1 MNPYLLSGR
10 EVTEGRM
17 MSRRKKLQL
26 VFAVVLY
33 VFFLVG
39 CGGKAP
45 ATVAE
50 PPTATSKP
58 SLPAPTP
65 VLPLS
70 VTVTKDLVYA
80 NRLQPDIRGQV
91 EWKLDL
97 YAPAEPGDW
106 PVVVFMHGENQAKEG
121 WTTLPRAIAEQG
133 AIVFVI
139 EYPDIHQT
147 VAILEN
153 GTGYREMADT
163 VACAIRFARA
173 RVSDYGVD
181 TPPVVISGFSL
192 GGGVASQVALA
203 GESVGRRWEEYAAS
217 RGGPPRQVDCEV
229 SQGSTHVD
237 ALVGIAGAYDGFVGY
252 DGKYGREFMQEKD
265 PDLWK
270 MLYGCIGENADLKV
284 RLLHS
289 EKDSVIPYENSVE
302 FEATL
307 AEAGYDVNLIQ
318 FSGGH
323 SPPLGLTVQTVMNV
337 ARD

>member
-1 MNPYLLSGR
+1 MKGTKL
-10 EVTEGRM
+10 
-17 MSRRKKLQL
+17 SRRKKLQL
-26 VFAVVLY
+26 VFAVVQY
-33 VFFLVG
+33 MFFMVG
-39 CGGKAP
+39 CEGKAP
-45 ATVAE
+45 T
-50 PPTATSKP
+50 TSTP
-58 SLPAPTP
+58 IHTP

-80 NRLQPDIRGQV
+80 KRLQPDAQV

-97 YAPAEPGDW
+97 YAPTEPGDW
-106 PVVVFMHGENQAKEG
+106 PVVVFLHGGGQPKEG

-139 EYPDIHQT
+139 EYPDIDPT
-147 VAILEN
+147 MAILDK
-153 GTGYREMADT
+153 GKGHREMADT

-173 RVSDYGVD
+173 RASDLEMD
-181 TPPVVISGFSL
+181 TAPVVIAGFSL
-192 GGGVASQVALA
+192 GGGVASHVALA
-203 GESVGRRWEEYAAS
+203 GESVGRRWEEYTAS
-217 RGGPPRQVDCEV
+217 RGGPPRQVDCGV

-237 ALVGIAGAYDGFVGY
+237 ALVGIAGAYDGFVGI

-270 MLYGCIGENADLKV
+270 MLYGCIGENPDLKV

-289 EKDSVIPYENSVE
+289 ETDSIIPYENSVE

-307 AEAGYDVNLIQ
+307 AEAGYDVKLIQ

-323 SPPLGLTVQTVMNV
+323 TAPLELTVQTVMNV